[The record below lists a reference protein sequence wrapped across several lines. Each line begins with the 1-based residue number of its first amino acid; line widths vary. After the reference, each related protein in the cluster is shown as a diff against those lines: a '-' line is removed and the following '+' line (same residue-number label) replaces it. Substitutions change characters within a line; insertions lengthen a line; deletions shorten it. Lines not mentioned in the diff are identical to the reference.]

1 MRYFCVISMLL
12 FLGCS
17 HENSLKDTSTLFTL
31 VPSSQTQIKFTNKIV
46 ENNSFNF
53 LNYSYIYN
61 GGGVAV
67 GDLNNDGLEDIYFTS
82 NQQSNTLYLNKG
94 DFVFEDITTD
104 AKVADNQGWTT
115 GVSMIDTN
123 LDGFLDIYVC
133 KSGEVRNP
141 QARKNKL
148 YINQKNNTFL
158 EQAEKFGIADIGF
171 STQAYFFDYDKDGDL
186 DLYIVNHRPDFGNLR
201 ATKTIIQEASDQ
213 LYRNDGSGFTNVS
226 IKAGIQNK
234 SWGLSAVV
242 GDFNDDSWPDIYV
255 CNDFSEADNLYIN
268 DKNGGFKDEILTVM
282 DHISLNSMG
291 SDFADIDNDDKLDL
305 VVLDMSSEDH
315 VRSKTNMPS
324 MSTEAFEKAIKEGK
338 HYQYMFNVL
347 QLNRGNAEFS
357 EIAQLS
363 NIAKT
368 DWSWAPLL
376 ADFDN
381 DGYKDLF
388 VTNGIV
394 KDIGNVDFRNNLQRK
409 IAQKTP
415 MTLESLIN
423 ELPATKL
430 TNYVFRNEG
439 NYNFSNASTNWGITK
454 PSFSNGAAYGDLDND
469 GDLDLIINNLED
481 KAFIYENNTV
491 KNHVKVQVVGPK
503 SNPMGIG
510 ARVKLTT
517 NTNTQT
523 QELYVNRGFQ
533 SSVSRI
539 LNFGIDKAKQVNS
552 IKIVWPD
559 GKQQIVHSIKA
570 NTSIQFKYNEAEGV
584 SEKVQK
590 SKPYVTT
597 IFGDSLGINY
607 VHIENEYNDYDRQL
621 LLPYK
626 LSQKGPFVTTA
637 DVNSDGLEDF
647 FIGGAAGQEG
657 SLYVQNKTG
666 QFTLSKQ
673 KAWELD
679 KDHEDAGVLFFDFD
693 NDADMDLYV
702 VSGGNAFEANHELYQ
717 DRLYEN
723 NGQGIFTR
731 VKKGL
736 PKNRISGKVVIAS
749 DIDKDGD
756 LDLFVGGRHIPGK
769 YPYAPQ
775 SSILINTNGVFTNE
789 TDRIAPQLRKI
800 GMVTGA
806 VFTDYDNDEDQDLL
820 LVGEWM
826 PITLFEN
833 ENGVFSLKKVP
844 EFERTIGLWSSIIKK
859 DVNNDGYDDY
869 FLGNIGLN
877 TKYKVDESHSFHIYC
892 DDFDGSGSFDI
903 VLSNTYKNELVPIRG
918 KECSSQQVPLIA
930 TKFKN
935 YKNFANASLEDIYGA
950 KALEKALH
958 YSADLLSSVHIQ
970 NNKGSDFA
978 MKTLPNEFQ
987 MSPIT
992 DFEVLDINNNGMDE
1006 LLAVGNAY
1014 PVEIE
1019 TTRFDASK
1027 GAVLNM
1033 KDSVFTVIPIA
1044 KSGFKTTGDSR
1055 AVKTIKTKEGVLI
1068 MVANNNGRVDV
1079 FRKND

>member
-1 MRYFCVISMLL
+1 MRYLCAVFIVC
-12 FLGCS
+12 FLGCTD
-17 HENSLKDTSTLFTL
+17 NNTLKETNTLFTL
-31 VPSSQTQIKFTNKIV
+31 VPSEHTQIKFKNKIV
-46 ENNSFNF
+46 ENNGFNF

-82 NQQSNTLYLNKG
+82 NQQSNKLYLNTG
-94 DFVFEDITTD
+94 DFVFKDITAA
-104 AKVADNQGWTT
+104 AKVVDNQGWTT
-115 GVSMIDTN
+115 GVSMIDIN

-141 QARKNKL
+141 LARKNKL

-158 EQAEKFGIADIGF
+158 EQAGKFGIADTGF

-201 ATKTIIQEASDQ
+201 ATKTIVQEASDQ
-213 LYRNDGSGFTNVS
+213 LYRNDGARFTNVS
-226 IKAGIQNK
+226 IQAGIQNK
-234 SWGLSAVV
+234 SWGLSAAI
-242 GDFNDDSWPDIYV
+242 GDFNEDSWPDIYV

-268 DKNGGFKDEILTVM
+268 DKNGGFTDEILTIM

-291 SDFADIDNDDKLDL
+291 SDFADIDNDNKPDL

-315 VRSKTNMPS
+315 IRSKTNMPS
-324 MSTEAFEKAIKEGK
+324 MSTKAFEKAIKEGK
-338 HYQYMFNVL
+338 HYQYMFNTL
-347 QLNRGNAEFS
+347 QLNKGNTVFS

-381 DGYKDLF
+381 DGHKDLF
-388 VTNGIV
+388 VTNGIL
-394 KDIGNVDFRNNLQRK
+394 KDIGNVDFRNDLADKITRK
-409 IAQKTP
+409 QP
-415 MTLESLIN
+415 MTLESLLN
-423 ELPATKL
+423 EWPTTKL
-430 TNYVFRNEG
+430 NNYVFRNEG
-439 NYNFSNASTNWGITK
+439 NYNFSMVSEDWGITT
-454 PSFSNGAAYGDLDND
+454 PTFSNGAAYADLDND

-481 KAFIYENNTV
+481 EAFIYQNNTI
-491 KNHVKVQVVGPK
+491 KNHIKVQLLGPK
-503 SNPMGIG
+503 NNPLGIG
-510 ARVKLTT
+510 AKAKLST
-517 NTNTQT
+517 NENIQT

-539 LNFGIDKAKQVNS
+539 LNFGIDNAKQINALSV
-552 IKIVWPD
+552 VWPD
-559 GKQQIVHSIKA
+559 GKQQIVHNIDA
-570 NTSIQFKYNEAEGV
+570 NTTLQFNYKEAERV
-584 SEKVQK
+584 PEKVEK
-590 SKPYVTT
+590 NKAYLTAISRN
-597 IFGDSLGINY
+597 SLGIDY
-607 VHIENEYNDYDRQL
+607 KHTENEHNDYKNQL

-626 LSQKGPFVTTA
+626 LSQNGPFLAIA

-657 SLYVQNKTG
+657 ALYVQNKTG

-673 KAWELD
+673 KAWNLD
-679 KDHEDAGVLFFDFD
+679 KDHEDVGVLFFDFD
-693 NDADMDLYV
+693 GDSDSDLYI
-702 VSGGNAFEANHELYQ
+702 VSGGNAFEAKHELYQ

-723 NGQGIFTR
+723 NGKGIFTR
-731 VKKGL
+731 VKKVL
-736 PKNRISGKVVIAS
+736 PENNISGKIVIPS

-775 SSILINTNGVFTNE
+775 SSILINTNGVYTNA
-789 TDRIAPQLRKI
+789 TDSIASELSKI

-806 VFTDYDNDEDQDLL
+806 VFTDYDNDDDQDLL
-820 LVGEWM
+820 VVGEWM

-833 ENGVFSLKKVP
+833 NNGFFSLKKIP
-844 EFERTIGLWSSIIKK
+844 EFKHTTGLWSSIIKK

-877 TKYKVDESHSFHIYC
+877 TKYKADESHNFHIYC
-892 DDFDGSGSFDI
+892 DDFDSSGSFDI
-903 VLSNTYKNELVPIRG
+903 VLSNTYKDELVPIRG
-918 KECSSQQVPLIA
+918 KECSSRQVPLIA
-930 TKFKN
+930 VKFKN
-935 YKNFANASLEDIYGA
+935 YNDFAKASLEDIYGT

-958 YSADLLSSVHIQ
+958 YKADMLYSVHIQ
-970 NNKGSDFA
+970 NNRGSGFTIN
-978 MKTLPNEFQ
+978 KLPNEFQ

-992 DFEVLDINNNGMDE
+992 DFEVLDINKDGIDE
-1006 LLAVGNAY
+1006 LLAVGNLY

-1027 GAVLNM
+1027 GAVLDL
-1033 KDSVFTVIPIA
+1033 KDSVFTAIPNSR
-1044 KSGFKTTGDSR
+1044 SGFKTKGDTR
-1055 AVKTIKTKEGVLI
+1055 AVKRIKTEEGMLI
-1068 MVANNNGRVDV
+1068 LVTNNNDKIDV
-1079 FRKND
+1079 FRTNH